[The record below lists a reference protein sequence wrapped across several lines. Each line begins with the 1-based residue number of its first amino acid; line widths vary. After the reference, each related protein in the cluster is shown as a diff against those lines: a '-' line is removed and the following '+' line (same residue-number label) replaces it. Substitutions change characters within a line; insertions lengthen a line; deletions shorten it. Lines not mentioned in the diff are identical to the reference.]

1 MSRLQHAA
9 AILRAAASATTAKGP
24 WATAAAEPDGWVDV
38 VTVAL
43 DADGYP
49 SGVATAGVRD
59 EGACLAEDGTYI
71 ALVDPTVGLA
81 LADLLDA
88 AANSHIM
95 STPAMSSRATAV
107 ADAILRETWDATVAP
122 GGYACTVCRVPVESE
137 PCPQHGRTVP

>member
-9 AILRAAASATTAKGP
+9 AILRAAAHGTTAEGPWTTAATT
-24 WATAAAEPDGWVDV
+24 DGWVDI

-88 AANSHIM
+88 IAGARQPSLA
-95 STPAMSSRATAV
+95 TSRGIRV
-107 ADAILRETWDATVAP
+107 ADAILRETWDNTVAP
-122 GGYACTVCRVPVESE
+122 GGYVCTVCRVPVESE
-137 PCPQHGRTVP
+137 PCPQHGRTAL

>member
-9 AILRAAASATTAKGP
+9 AILRAAAHGTTAEVPWTTAATT
-24 WATAAAEPDGWVDV
+24 DGWVDI

-59 EGACLAEDGTYI
+59 ENACLTEDGTYI